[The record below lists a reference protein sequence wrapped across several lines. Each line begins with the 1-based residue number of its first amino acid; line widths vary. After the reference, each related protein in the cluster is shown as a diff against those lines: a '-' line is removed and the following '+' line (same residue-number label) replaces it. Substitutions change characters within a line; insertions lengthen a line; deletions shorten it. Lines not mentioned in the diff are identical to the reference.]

1 MSNLL
6 IVVFVVITCIQIC
19 GMQHLEILV
28 LALKNGQKGTLCLQ
42 YQCKLS
48 DGNSV
53 VYMPKYILYSCTC
66 TLSMGAYLT
75 LSVWAEKLMNAINI
89 KFFLLPLLI
98 V

>member
-19 GMQHLEILV
+19 GMQHLEILE
-28 LALKNGQKGTLCLQ
+28 LTLKNGQKGTLRLQ

-53 VYMPKYILYSCTC
+53 VYIHF
-66 TLSMGAYLT
+66 
-75 LSVWAEKLMNAINI
+75 V
-89 KFFLLPLLI
+89 
-98 V
+98 